1 MPHLYYVH
9 DPMCSWCWAFRPTLS
24 KLIISLPDSITYSYL
39 LGGLAADSEEPME
52 MDMQERLRNTWL
64 TIQQK
69 LPKTDFNY
77 NFWLNN
83 VPRRSTYPACRAVIT
98 SRKMDAALEEQMILS
113 IQQAYYMEARNPSD
127 NSTLVEIAG
136 EIGLDRSIFQNLL
149 NSESINNSLLD
160 EIEQSRLMGINS
172 FPALVLKIEDGYW
185 PIAVDYHNE
194 NSMLDIIHQ
203 LFT

>member
-1 MPHLYYVH
+1 
-9 DPMCSWCWAFRPTLS
+9 MCSWCWAFRPILS

-98 SRKMDAALEEQMILS
+98 SRKMDPALEEQMILS

-185 PIAVDYHNE
+185 PIAVDYHDE
-194 NSMLDIIHQ
+194 NSMLDIIQQ